1 MLLWKSILAILFS
14 KAKNKEDYYPLI
26 CQCSMNYSYIKI
38 AYWKRCFFERPLSGQ
53 VFLIEA
59 YSEMWVEF
67 HGVMLT
73 KVRTSK
79 IWAVMKCFLVE
90 IVVKCHKYW
99 AVNILAIRQRSSTK
113 IFFNYETFFF
123 YCNSAFILCNLM
135 LTAALWNCSH
145 SCSFSSYCNLFL
157 LIRVRM
163 LVATPVLF

>member
-1 MLLWKSILAILFS
+1 MFLWKSILAILFS

-38 AYWKRCFFERPLSGQ
+38 AYWKRWFFERPLSGQ

-67 HGVMLT
+67 HGVMLM

-79 IWAVMKCFLVE
+79 IRAVIKCFLVE

-99 AVNILAIRQRSSTK
+99 AVNILAIRQQSSTK

-123 YCNSAFILCNLM
+123 TVAVLLYFATWCLQLHCGTV
-135 LTAALWNCSH
+135 LTAAVSALTVICFYWSE
-145 SCSFSSYCNLFL
+145 
-157 LIRVRM
+157 
-163 LVATPVLF
+163 